1 MSASGDSIAPP
12 LHFHQSTSAMAP
24 QPLVTTTHA
33 HCTDDAPVVQVD
45 VDEEIDENKD
55 ENEDDDD
62 DGILFFLSKN

>member
-1 MSASGDSIAPP
+1 
-12 LHFHQSTSAMAP
+12 MAP

-45 VDEEIDENKD
+45 VDEEIGEDED
-55 ENEDDDD
+55 EDDDDDDD